1 MARTLLLWCF
11 VSLLVCPCLGPA
23 TFAQDEPALPAG
35 LASEGK
41 AAEEPVLP
49 PGLTITGT
57 DSA

>member
-41 AAEEPVLP
+41 AAEERNRLCLKV
-49 PGLTITGT
+49 
-57 DSA
+57 